1 MWYIPTME
9 YYLVVKKNES
19 ESVLVRQMNLELV
32 IQSEVSQKEK
42 HKIQDI
48 NAHIWN
54 LKNGAEEIYLQ
65 GRNGDEFEQTLR
77 VGDGQ
82 GGLACC
88 GPWGCEEL
96 DMTE

>member
-1 MWYIPTME
+1 
-9 YYLVVKKNES
+9 
-19 ESVLVRQMNLELV
+19 MNLELV

-65 GRNGDEFEQTLR
+65 GRNGDEDVENGLVDT
-77 VGDGQ
+77 VGEG
-82 GGLACC
+82 
-88 GPWGCEEL
+88 E
-96 DMTE
+96 